1 MLRSLE
7 ALSVVGGRKKR
18 AGVVR
23 AVANFL
29 LVLSLASGA
38 AMITD
43 ADASESNA
51 SPVLVELFTAEG
63 CSSCPP
69 ADEFLVQLD
78 THQPVP
84 GAQLI
89 VLSEHMNYWNDSW
102 PDPFASA
109 QLTARQADYVRAFKM
124 HSPYTPQFIVDGA
137 TEIRLRDAGEIEH
150 IFRAAA
156 ANPKIPVSVAS
167 IKVETGTPPHLSGE
181 IEVDGSAEQH
191 KADVYL
197 AIALDRI
204 ETKVLRGENRGKTLA
219 HVAVVEYLSKVGGLN
234 PGQKFQQ
241 TFRAPLERELASNNA
256 RLIVFVQEAGNGK
269 VVGASLQ
276 RTARPE

>member
-1 MLRSLE
+1 MPRFSIPI
-7 ALSVVGGRKKR
+7 VT
-18 AGVVR
+18 
-23 AVANFL
+23 

-38 AMITD
+38 GITS
-43 ADASESNA
+43 ADASESPA

-69 ADEFLVQLD
+69 ADAFEMQLD
-78 THQPVP
+78 AHQPIQ

-109 QLTARQADYVRAFKM
+109 QLTARQADYVRALKLS
-124 HSPYTPQFIVDGA
+124 SPYTPQFIIDG
-137 TEIRLRDAGEIEH
+137 TKEIRLGDPHEVES

-156 ANPKIPVSVAS
+156 ASPKIPVNVAS
-167 IKVETGTPPHLSGE
+167 IKVEPGTPAHMSGE
-181 IEVDGSAEQH
+181 IEVDGRAEQH
-191 KADVYL
+191 NADVWL
-197 AIALDRI
+197 VLALDRI

-219 HVAVVEYLSKVGGLN
+219 HVAVVEYLSKVGRLK
-234 PGQKFQQ
+234 PGQKFNQ
-241 TFRAPLERELASNNA
+241 TFRVPLERELASNDA

-269 VVGASLQ
+269 VVGATLQ
-276 RTARPE
+276 HTARLQ